1 MQVMHRCLLTLSL
14 SLAVCAGARA
24 QEDVS
29 RFPSKPVTVIVPY
42 APGGFAGI
50 ETQVYATKMS
60 ALSGQQFLVD
70 YKAGATGAIGA
81 AHVARARPDGY
92 TLLTVTG
99 GFTIFPAFRNDLPF
113 DILKD
118 FAPVSWISS
127 RVSVLLV
134 SNNLPV
140 KNFEEYIAYARANP
154 GKVNFG
160 TAGVG
165 GINHLSGAWIDSATR
180 TKVTYVH
187 FKGTPVGEVVAGR
200 IDAVPAGL
208 VASLSFIKSGKARAL
223 AVMGDERSPQLPGV
237 PTIAEQGIPG
247 YNVNSWLGFV
257 APAATPPAIV
267 NKLSETFNKAAKS
280 PDVAGPMEA
289 EGIRTIGSTPAQ
301 LRQLMVTEVERWKKV
316 VQDGNIRLEE

>member
-1 MQVMHRCLLTLSL
+1 MRRLLALLLGISALPAPGTAL
-14 SLAVCAGARA
+14 A
-24 QEDVS
+24 QEDPS
-29 RFPSKPVTVIVPY
+29 RFPVRPVTLIVPY

-50 ETQVYATKMS
+50 ETQVYATK
-60 ALSGQQFLVD
+60 LGTLLGQQVLVD

-81 AHVARARPDGY
+81 AYVAKSRPDGY

-99 GFTIFPAFRNDLPF
+99 GFTIFPAFYKDLAF

-134 SNNLPV
+134 SNTLPV
-140 KNFEEYIAYARANP
+140 KNFEEYIAYVRANP

-160 TAGVG
+160 TAGAG
-165 GINHLSGAWIDSATR
+165 GINHLSGAWIDSATKTR
-180 TKVTYVH
+180 VTYVH

-208 VASLSFIKSGKARAL
+208 VASLSFIKSGKAKAL
-223 AVMGDERSPQLPGV
+223 AIMGDERSPQLPGV

-247 YNVNSWLGFV
+247 YNVNSWLGFI

-267 NKLSETFNKAAKS
+267 NRLSEGFTRVAKS

-289 EGIRTIGSTPAQ
+289 EGIKTVGSTPAQ

-316 VQDGNIRLEE
+316 VQEGNIKLDE